1 MSEPQPHTNSSD
13 TQHDLPETPAPG
25 TQIPFTPMGM
35 QSFVDEVRASHAK
48 YDKQF
53 ELLISG
59 MDSLKRAINSLT
71 SAHAAD
77 HGLFSS
83 ANTGEVVPPSSRSE
97 NAFRRSTHQARNGQS
112 GSPPGPNQQN
122 QQNRQAPSG
131 TGRSEYEYQ
140 TIDPRLPLNKRG
152 IKTREYR
159 TKFWH
164 IQDNLDFTGQTGI
177 RTADAI
183 LAQSKKVRCY
193 SGKSLAGN
201 SVDEWID
208 SFERWH
214 SANIGNPYTPGLDHE
229 VLRLFASACDPI
241 PALAKAFDNYIEF
254 SPSTPT
260 WPNAVH
266 RLHMVLTT
274 QQEREA
280 QTKETVLENCV
291 QGTKGIIEY
300 NNLFNH
306 TLYTMQRHG
315 YDMLACRADHVVLLY
330 TRNLRAQFRMRL
342 NTMVDIGLNYDTHES
357 AYHNIHAIQCYMEYQ
372 GDLDQRNHIEDL
384 HHIADQPQASGSN
397 TSGTSSTFLTPEPIL
412 STPTDP
418 SNAVSD
424 TEMMDLVRS
433 LDHLNL
439 TDSQRLG
446 VFRTM
451 MKSKNQTHAAGAPV
465 VNLAHASDL
474 PPPTLPPIGPFPS
487 LNSSS
492 SEPRSPAP
500 PRIPIT
506 PYVKDYSTYRCRL
519 CGIMGHIALVCPSKA
534 QKLICTNCEEKG
546 HYSELCPRD
555 PGPRVMWMLRQDD
568 YNNGTPRPFFEE
580 NEEDFTE
587 TDYNLWDRERQI
599 YQIKWEQY
607 QDFCRGNL
615 PATLPRSDNGP
626 PSSRLRH
633 NNTNKD
639 IHQDLPLVSPP
650 APRASPPVS
659 NTPVPVPWPVTAHR
673 DLPSKPRMEGVIDTA
688 VTDLVPGPTGR
699 LPPPA
704 PPPPRMIASHVEVP
718 PFRHADAELKQLEVW
733 YGASALPSK
742 LSFTSAP
749 SIHAFTETGAHSPA
763 SCKKIGSPTARTI
776 YYSSKFL
783 VCMLTA

>member
-1 MSEPQPHTNSSD
+1 MSEHQPHANSGD
-13 TQHDLPETPAPG
+13 TQCDHSEAPALVTP
-25 TQIPFTPMGM
+25 IPFTPAGM
-35 QSFVDEVRASHAK
+35 QSFVDEVRANHAK
-48 YDKQF
+48 YDRQF

-59 MDSLKRAINSLT
+59 MDSLKKAVNSLT

-77 HGLFSS
+77 HGLFNSTS
-83 ANTGEVVPPSSRSE
+83 TGEIVPPTSCSETAYHRSS
-97 NAFRRSTHQARNGQS
+97 HQTRNGQS
-112 GSPPGPNQQN
+112 GSTPGPNQQYP
-122 QQNRQAPSG
+122 QTRQTSSG
-131 TGRSEYEYQ
+131 QGRSEYEYQ

-164 IQDNLDFTGQTGI
+164 IQDNLDFTGQTGG

-241 PALAKAFDNYIEF
+241 PALAKAFDNYVEF
-254 SPSTPT
+254 SLSIPT

-280 QTKETVLENCV
+280 QTKETVLENCI

-306 TLYTMQRHG
+306 MLYTMQHHG

-357 AYHNIHAIQCYMEYQ
+357 AYHNIHSIQCYMEYQ

-384 HHIADQPQASGSN
+384 HNIVDQPQTSGS
-397 TSGTSSTFLTPEPIL
+397 TTFGTNSTLLTPE
-412 STPTDP
+412 STTPTPADS

-424 TEMMDLVRS
+424 TEMMDLIRS

-451 MKSKNQTHAAGAPV
+451 MKSKNQTRMAGAPM

-474 PPPTLPPIGPFPS
+474 LPPTPPPIAPS
-487 LNSSS
+487 PSPTFTSA
-492 SEPRSPAP
+492 EPRPPTQHRVQTAP
-500 PRIPIT
+500 YT
-506 PYVKDYSTYRCRL
+506 KDYSTYRCCL
-519 CGIMGHIALVCPSKA
+519 CGLMGHIASVCPSKA

-546 HYSELCPRD
+546 HYSELCPRN
-555 PGPRVMWMLRQDD
+555 PGPRVMWMLCQDD
-568 YNNGTPRPFFEE
+568 YNNGAPRPFFEE
-580 NEEDFTE
+580 NEEDFSE
-587 TDYNLWDRERQI
+587 ADYNLWDQERQI
-599 YQIKWEQY
+599 YQIEWEQY
-607 QDFCRGNL
+607 QDFYRG
-615 PATLPRSDNGP
+615 
-626 PSSRLRH
+626 
-633 NNTNKD
+633 
-639 IHQDLPLVSPP
+639 
-650 APRASPPVS
+650 
-659 NTPVPVPWPVTAHR
+659 
-673 DLPSKPRMEGVIDTA
+673 
-688 VTDLVPGPTGR
+688 
-699 LPPPA
+699 
-704 PPPPRMIASHVEVP
+704 
-718 PFRHADAELKQLEVW
+718 
-733 YGASALPSK
+733 
-742 LSFTSAP
+742 
-749 SIHAFTETGAHSPA
+749 
-763 SCKKIGSPTARTI
+763 
-776 YYSSKFL
+776 
-783 VCMLTA
+783 